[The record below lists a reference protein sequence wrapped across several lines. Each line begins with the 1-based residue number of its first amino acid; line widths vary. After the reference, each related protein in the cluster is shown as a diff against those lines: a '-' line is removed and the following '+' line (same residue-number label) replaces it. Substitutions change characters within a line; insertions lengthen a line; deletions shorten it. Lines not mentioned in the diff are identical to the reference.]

1 MYLEAAR
8 RRFASVTGGKWRGG
22 LMRSGAL
29 TGLLIAWIVVA
40 LAFAYRER
48 GRGHLHRLESRM
60 VTERQEAQV
69 ARPGGQEPITLTRS
83 RLAGASTPEFLSL
96 TLLPGRG
103 MNILQIGAYL
113 PDRGE
118 VGLLDSAT
126 VEQAQAAM
134 NGQAADANGGASLAI
149 GSPLELP
156 WAGRIF
162 GTPAGERIN
171 ALWRGHPLSLPLV
184 GATAQ
189 ADGGLL
195 LARAA
200 DSAGTAGMPDGGQ
213 AEATFSA
220 GDFGAHWPG
229 KTEVKITTLLTS
241 RSLELTVTA
250 RNTGDVPEPMG
261 IGWRPRFVIPGERSQ
276 LRLRLPG
283 EMRLVKDRQSGAPNG
298 TLQPVAGGP
307 YDFLSRDGAPF
318 GSVDLDDTFVHLRQ
332 EFLDSGPV
340 TEIRNPAGNYG
351 LRITTL
357 SSSIKAIHVT
367 ARRDEKFISIEPR
380 FNFDDPFGREWGHDE
395 QTGMAVLQPGQT
407 AQWQIRLELFS
418 LVAPAAPF

>member
-1 MYLEAAR
+1 
-8 RRFASVTGGKWRGG
+8 
-22 LMRSGAL
+22 MRSGAL
-29 TGLLIAWIVVA
+29 TGLLIAWIVIA

-60 VTERQEAQV
+60 VTARQDAPV
-69 ARPGGQEPITLTRS
+69 ARPGGQEAIVLTRS
-83 RLAGASTPEFLSL
+83 RLAGASAPEFLSL

-103 MNILQIGAYL
+103 MNVLQIGAYL
-113 PDRGE
+113 PDSGE

-134 NGQAADANGGASLAI
+134 NGQSADANGGASLTI
-149 GSPLELP
+149 GSPLEVP

-162 GTPAGERIN
+162 GTPVNDRIN
-171 ALWRGHPLSLPLV
+171 ALWRGHPLSLPIV
-184 GATAQ
+184 GSTGAS
-189 ADGGLL
+189 DGGLL
-195 LARAA
+195 LTRPA
-200 DSAGTAGMPDGGQ
+200 DTSGTAGMPDGGQ

-241 RSLELTVTA
+241 RSIELTVTA
-250 RNTGDVPEPMG
+250 HNAGDMTEPMG
-261 IGWRPRFVIPGERSQ
+261 IGWRPRFVIPGDRSQ
-276 LRLRLPG
+276 LRLRVPG
-283 EMRLVKDRQSGAPNG
+283 EMRLIKNSQNGAPTG
-298 TLQPVAGGP
+298 TLQPVAKTP
-307 YDFLSRDGAPF
+307 YDFLARDGALF
-318 GSVDLDDTFVHLRQ
+318 ANVDLDDTFVHLRQ

-351 LRITTL
+351 IRITTL

-367 ARRDEKFISIEPR
+367 ARRNEKYISIEPR
-380 FNFDDPFGREWGHDE
+380 FNVDDPFGREWGHDE